1 MIGFERSNFSLSKS
15 REYRNEVELGVS
27 EIGKDG
33 NVGSDGGEELKL
45 CCWEGIFPHGATN
58 IINLIYQFEWNG
70 GIDCTC

>member
-45 CCWEGIFPHGATN
+45 CC
-58 IINLIYQFEWNG
+58 
-70 GIDCTC
+70 